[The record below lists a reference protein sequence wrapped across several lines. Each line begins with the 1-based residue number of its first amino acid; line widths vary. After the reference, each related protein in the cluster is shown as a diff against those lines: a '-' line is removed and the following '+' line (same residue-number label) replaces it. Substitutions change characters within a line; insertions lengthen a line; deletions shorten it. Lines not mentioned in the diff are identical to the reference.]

1 MNVISIGI
9 LGLRV
14 VSGNAKGIAI
24 VTQPLSS
31 IMNEKMKNKDIR
43 TAVLTMNGKIKNNE
57 EQDDA
62 ELDCLEE
69 DLLAGNYPVVIG
81 HPESWGSRNG
91 QRLLMEMRKRDLILL
106 VGNYN
111 KNKAFV
117 WTQKLRQ

>member
-43 TAVLTMNGKIKNNE
+43 TAVLTMNGKIKNTE
-57 EQDDA
+57 GQDNDA

-69 DLLAGNYPVVIG
+69 DLLAGIYPVVIG

-91 QRLLMEMRKRDLILL
+91 QRLLMEMKKRDLILL
-106 VGNYN
+106 VGNYT
-111 KNKAFV
+111 KIE
-117 WTQKLRQ
+117 

>member
-43 TAVLTMNGKIKNNE
+43 TAVLTMNGKIKNAE
-57 EQDDA
+57 GQDNDA

-69 DLLAGNYPVVIG
+69 DLLAGIYPVVIG

-91 QRLLMEMRKRDLILL
+91 QRLLMEMKKRDLILL
-106 VGNYN
+106 VGN
-111 KNKAFV
+111 
-117 WTQKLRQ
+117 